1 VTRYRLND
9 PEHGRRMLSELRR
22 RHPVKTAER
31 ADGTVQFFNNG
42 QLAVVLAHWLR
53 NRGREDREITV
64 KLFGYH
70 QPPHLPGKPKPR
82 AKRDR
87 CKLYDLRHAW
97 ALRAKATTTWS
108 TAVKAA
114 SMGHSEAVHASRY
127 LAEER
132 AEHKLSHLLRRR
144 ALDEG
149 QAMAPATGQT
159 VPTPVSGL
167 PPQAHAP
174 AALPPGVTPDLIEL
188 ARKLRAAGVA

>member
-1 VTRYRLND
+1 MIRREYNSQGFYGVLQMVNYLAQQGIAIATPKLRQWLERLKKGAGKLRV
-9 PEHGRRMLSELRR
+9 PAPLPGESEQRR
-22 RHPVKTAER
+22 RHPVKKAER

-97 ALRAKATTTWS
+97 ALRAKATTSWS

-114 SMGHSEAVHASRY
+114 SMGHSEAVHASRN
-127 LAEER
+127 LGEER
-132 AEHKLSHLLRRR
+132 AEHKLSHLPRARRSLLLSTTR
-144 ALDEG
+144 A
-149 QAMAPATGQT
+149 
-159 VPTPVSGL
+159 
-167 PPQAHAP
+167 
-174 AALPPGVTPDLIEL
+174 
-188 ARKLRAAGVA
+188 